1 MLKYSPETKKQN
13 SGDIAFERVF
23 RCIFVKGVF
32 MLKKITAAILSA
44 LLIVTCAGCSSKPDP
59 EGCSDIKNARKLYS
73 ELYSAQLTVTDEQS
87 DTVTQE
93 LTFRYDSQD
102 NLNYSYYGTD
112 GNTVYYEYHNGSEYN
127 YFSDGEWHTLV
138 SGDENYVC
146 YSRSRKMSM
155 TDEGMI
161 FIKPESVTSSKVT
174 ETADG
179 KTIEMEYDAA
189 ALNSSMASQ
198 LGLVGELESF
208 RVIYTLDSDGY
219 CTSMEQIG
227 TAVKDGTESKV
238 DYLMTIEHMNDIASI
253 EQPEIKDKEA
263 ASESKEE

>member
-1 MLKYSPETKKQN
+1 
-13 SGDIAFERVF
+13 
-23 RCIFVKGVF
+23 

-44 LLIVTCAGCSSKPDP
+44 LLIITCCGCSAKADF
-59 EGCSDIKNARKLYS
+59 EGYSDIKNARKLYS
-73 ELYSAQLTVTDEQS
+73 ELYSAQLTVTDKETG
-87 DTVTQE
+87 TVTQE
-93 LTFRYDSQD
+93 LTFRYDTQD
-102 NLNYSYYGTD
+102 NLTYSYYGTD

-127 YFSDGEWHTLV
+127 YRSDGEWHTLV
-138 SGDENYVC
+138 SGDENYVA

-161 FIKPESVTSSKVT
+161 FIKPESVTSSKIT
-174 ETADG
+174 ETANG

-227 TAVKDGTESKV
+227 TAVKDGKQSKV
-238 DYLMTIEHMNDIASI
+238 DYLMTIEHMNDVASI
-253 EQPEIKDKEA
+253 EQPEVKDN
-263 ASESKEE
+263 SDTSKAE